1 MKFFSERSAHNY
13 KSEKTGLKFKNINH
27 YILYL
32 YPTFT
37 KEINTC
43 PFASSA
49 CKKAC
54 LVNCGRGALKNVIE
68 ARKNRT
74 QKIATDFEQSCKQII
89 AEIASLTIYNKMS
102 GGGQSVFRIN
112 GTSDLDFSCVWNSP
126 ELENLGAIFC
136 EYTKNP
142 LRMNDFLNGAFSP
155 NVHFTFSYSGENW
168 NLCEYILNR
177 GGNVAVPFA
186 CEKLPKIYKG
196 YKVIDGDEHDLRYM
210 DDGKGVIVGL
220 IAKGNKEKIKNG
232 VKQGFFVAC

>member
-1 MKFFSERSAHNY
+1 MPPYNKTMKFFSERSAHNY
-13 KSEKTGLKFKNINH
+13 KSEKTRLKFKNINH

-102 GGGQSVFRIN
+102 GGGNQ
-112 GTSDLDFSCVWNSP
+112 FSGLTVLLIWIF
-126 ELENLGAIFC
+126 LAFGIVQNL
-136 EYTKNP
+136 K
-142 LRMNDFLNGAFSP
+142 
-155 NVHFTFSYSGENW
+155 
-168 NLCEYILNR
+168 IL
-177 GGNVAVPFA
+177 V
-186 CEKLPKIYKG
+186 L
-196 YKVIDGDEHDLRYM
+196 
-210 DDGKGVIVGL
+210 
-220 IAKGNKEKIKNG
+220 
-232 VKQGFFVAC
+232 FFVNIPKTL